1 VRFLPLVLKS
11 ILRNRRRTL
20 LMAAGIAVAVFV
32 ISALLAVEAG
42 FAALIGSADDTLLN
56 VREKGLACPVTS
68 RVLDSYLRRIT
79 GIPGVRGATGVLR
92 GLYTYQR
99 KENLVVVSGVDYEGF
114 RKLKSLHLVSGSE
127 EAFLARLDAALVG
140 APMAAQHDWREG
152 QSVAFVEGLTVIVAG
167 TFASSDKSYEAGVLT
182 HKSYLSRLQRDEG
195 KSTYMVVGLNAPG
208 MVSQVSHAIDT
219 ELANFPKPTKT
230 QSERASR
237 ERELQDFLEIRRM
250 LALMVAAAVLVS
262 ILGAANSVSMSMR
275 ERLREVGILRSLGLN
290 KGQILSLLVGESLAV
305 AVVGGAVGIGLSGIL
320 LATDRTMGGMIP
332 LGLRSSALAI
342 AAGAS
347 LLIGLAGAFL
357 PAVRATRLP
366 IVDTL
371 RLTD

>member
-1 VRFLPLVLKS
+1 
-11 ILRNRRRTL
+11 
-20 LMAAGIAVAVFV
+20 
-32 ISALLAVEAG
+32 
-42 FAALIGSADDTLLN
+42 
-56 VREKGLACPVTS
+56 
-68 RVLDSYLRRIT
+68 
-79 GIPGVRGATGVLR
+79 
-92 GLYTYQR
+92 
-99 KENLVVVSGVDYEGF
+99 
-114 RKLKSLHLVSGSE
+114 
-127 EAFLARLDAALVG
+127 
-140 APMAAQHDWREG
+140 
-152 QSVAFVEGLTVIVAG
+152 
-167 TFASSDKSYEAGVLT
+167 
-182 HKSYLSRLQRDEG
+182 
-195 KSTYMVVGLNAPG
+195 
-208 MVSQVSHAIDT
+208 
-219 ELANFPKPTKT
+219 
-230 QSERASR
+230 
-237 ERELQDFLEIRRM
+237 
-250 LALMVAAAVLVS
+250 MVAAAVLVS